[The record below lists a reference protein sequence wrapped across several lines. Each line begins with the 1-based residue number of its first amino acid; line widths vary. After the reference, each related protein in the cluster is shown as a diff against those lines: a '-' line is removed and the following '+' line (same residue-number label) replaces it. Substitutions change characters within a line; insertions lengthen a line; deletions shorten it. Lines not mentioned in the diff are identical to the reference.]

1 MVFPSRT
8 VEIGESTDVATCTV
22 SIVWGRATP
31 GGAELVGRPRRS
43 RRRRAGSRPRG
54 RVVGGLRGRRR
65 RRRRVGRND
74 WVSNGGGVFVVVVVD
89 VVVVVFVV
97 VVEKGGDGGVEVE
110 VVAL

>member
-22 SIVWGRATP
+22 IIVWGRATP

-54 RVVGGLRGRRR
+54 RVVGGLRRRRR

-74 WVSNGGGVFVVVVVD
+74 WVSNGGGGGGVDVDVFVVVVA
-89 VVVVVFVV
+89 
-97 VVEKGGDGGVEVE
+97 VVEKSGDSGVKVE

>member
-74 WVSNGGGVFVVVVVD
+74 WVSNGGGVVVVVEV